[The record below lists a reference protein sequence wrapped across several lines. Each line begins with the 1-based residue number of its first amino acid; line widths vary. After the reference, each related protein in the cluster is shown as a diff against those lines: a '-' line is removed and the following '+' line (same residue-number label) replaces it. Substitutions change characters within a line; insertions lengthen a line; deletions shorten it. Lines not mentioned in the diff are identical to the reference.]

1 MAVAVQ
7 PWAAEMACRWIDG
20 AVLRAAAVAAGRAG
34 ASRLGRQAAL
44 LNSRRD

>member
-20 AVLRAAAVAAGRAG
+20 AVRAAAGRWEG
-34 ASRLGRQAAL
+34 RGVPSRQAGGPL
-44 LNSRRD
+44 K